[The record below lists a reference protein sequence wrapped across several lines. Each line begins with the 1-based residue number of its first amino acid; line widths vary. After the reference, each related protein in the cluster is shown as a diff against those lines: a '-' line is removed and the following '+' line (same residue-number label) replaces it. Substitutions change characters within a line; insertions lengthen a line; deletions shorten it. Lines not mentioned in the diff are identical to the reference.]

1 MKIYHWTYLSLRNS
15 YERGDG
21 FNFNNS
27 VLYPICNHDHKEK
40 NYKEHYKGEWV
51 TVTITEIEM
60 LFRMVSVKH
69 RGKFRHVR

>member
-1 MKIYHWTYLSLRNS
+1 MKKYHWTYLSLRNS

-40 NYKEHYKGEWV
+40 TIRNTIKGEWV
-51 TVTITEIEM
+51 TVTITEIE
-60 LFRMVSVKH
+60 LIVECSSGWYR
-69 RGKFRHVR
+69 